1 MADQL
6 SAFTKSIDSTALVS
20 LSNYGD
26 ATSNTQL
33 HQKLPFVHVGT
44 ASKRVRQCP
53 ARLVAKAS
61 AKQQDSN
68 RKAPLDYLR
77 EAANVS
83 KAISASSAC
92 MPACYLC
99 IASLQSQQRT
109 QWI

>member
-1 MADQL
+1 VADQL
-6 SAFTKSIDSTALVS
+6 SAVTKFIDSTD
-20 LSNYGD
+20 GD

-83 KAISASSAC
+83 KAISASAC
-92 MPACYLC
+92 MPASYLC